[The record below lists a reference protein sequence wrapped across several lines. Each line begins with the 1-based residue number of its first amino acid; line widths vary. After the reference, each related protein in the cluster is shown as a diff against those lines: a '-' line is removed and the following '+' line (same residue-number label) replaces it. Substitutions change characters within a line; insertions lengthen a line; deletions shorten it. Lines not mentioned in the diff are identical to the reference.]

1 MWNQL
6 QPPRANI
13 SQRRPTWGQFEAHTD
28 LKIIEKQLFFIG
40 FSNIFKKS
48 LESFGKALGDPLGT
62 PWGAFGDAWG
72 GFGAALGSFG
82 AALGGLGDA
91 LGALLGKTCLGR
103 PWESLER
110 PSQNPRSR
118 EKP

>member
-1 MWNQL
+1 M
-6 QPPRANI
+6 
-13 SQRRPTWGQFEAHTD
+13 D
-28 LKIIEKQLFFIG
+28 LKIIEKPKFFPG

-48 LESFGKALGDPLGT
+48 LESFGKALGDSLGT

-91 LGALLGKTCLGR
+91 LGALLGGPWDFLGGI
-103 PWESLER
+103 S
-110 PSQNPRSR
+110 
-118 EKP
+118 

>member
-6 QPPRANI
+6 QPAWANI

-28 LKIIEKQLFFIG
+28 LKIIEKPLFFLG

-91 LGALLGKTCLGR
+91 LGALLEGPWEFLGR
-103 PWESLER
+103 IS
-110 PSQNPRSR
+110 
-118 EKP
+118 